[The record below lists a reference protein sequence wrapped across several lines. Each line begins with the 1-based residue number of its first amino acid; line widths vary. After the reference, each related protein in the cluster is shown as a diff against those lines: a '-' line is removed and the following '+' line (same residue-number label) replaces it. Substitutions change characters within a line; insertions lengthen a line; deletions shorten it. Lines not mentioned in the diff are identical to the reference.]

1 MAQKVKTVTRLTMP
15 RDDAEV
21 LAYVHDVA
29 LAEVKRRYPGTP
41 PGAALVRRVGAGL
54 AYYFNS
60 LDLSLTIQAQ
70 IAPDAAQIVSTPE
83 ALPSDPYLQSAE
95 AEQADVDTIPA

>member
-1 MAQKVKTVTRLTMP
+1 MP

-21 LAYVHDVA
+21 LDYVHGIA
-29 LAEVKRRYPGTP
+29 LAEVKRRYPGTV

-70 IAPDAAQIVSTPE
+70 IAPDSAQLVGSTSE
-83 ALPSDPYLQSAE
+83 APTDPYLSSAE
-95 AEQADVDTIPA
+95 AETEQEGTIPA